1 MAEPAAAAAA
11 AVPPAEEEAAPPEP
25 YELIL
30 GGQIV
35 EHTDALTEDASIQQ
49 ILHWIGFRAEAS
61 RENLRVESLGSFDE
75 MKSLTEKD
83 VQAIS
88 TDWSS
93 RTATRRIFI
102 GTRRLKL
109 LQALVHWVKD
119 FQRISSMPSI
129 VGLNQN
135 SFKSQLSCALERATI
150 RKTLK
155 EQSKTAA
162 EAASPGPLESERKWK
177 VWEEK
182 FTNYLRA
189 QIGANGI
196 PLSYVIRE
204 EETPETGTTY
214 PDFISET
221 IARAPLNGEFYEADR
236 MAVFNALI
244 SFTTDQPS
252 GDWIKNTTKHNDGR
266 RSMKALRNH
275 FAGEGNA
282 SRNVAEAD
290 RLKENLHY
298 KSERAMTFENF
309 LTSSQKMYN
318 IFEKEEEPMTEDAK
332 IRFLFKRVQHQGLQ
346 PAIEALKVKQS
357 TSEGLTYTQAANHL
371 ATAVSELPDYIA
383 KNRNISSASTSD
395 PSKTGDPAIY
405 NEDGT
410 INTGHIP
417 SWRTLTP
424 ADRALVHAERK
435 RLGLSKNKTSAGNA
449 SNNSAKNQRSAATNR
464 AKQLADTNKKL
475 KRQIKAMK
483 RSSTQTGGGDDDPDS
498 DNTDAGDQFGGK
510 AAKKKQKK

>member
-1 MAEPAAAAAA
+1 MAEPAAAAA

-30 GGQIV
+30 GDQIV

-109 LQALVHWVKD
+109 LQALIHWVKD

-135 SFKSQLSCALERATI
+135 SFKSQLSRALERATI

-204 EETPETGTTY
+204 EETPDIT
-214 PDFISET
+214 
-221 IARAPLNGEFYEADR
+221 
-236 MAVFNALI
+236 
-244 SFTTDQPS
+244 
-252 GDWIKNTTKHNDGR
+252 
-266 RSMKALRNH
+266 
-275 FAGEGNA
+275 EG
-282 SRNVAEAD
+282 
-290 RLKENLHY
+290 K
-298 KSERAMTFENF
+298 
-309 LTSSQKMYN
+309 
-318 IFEKEEEPMTEDAK
+318 
-332 IRFLFKRVQHQGLQ
+332 
-346 PAIEALKVKQS
+346 
-357 TSEGLTYTQAANHL
+357 
-371 ATAVSELPDYIA
+371 
-383 KNRNISSASTSD
+383 
-395 PSKTGDPAIY
+395 
-405 NEDGT
+405 
-410 INTGHIP
+410 
-417 SWRTLTP
+417 
-424 ADRALVHAERK
+424 
-435 RLGLSKNKTSAGNA
+435 
-449 SNNSAKNQRSAATNR
+449 
-464 AKQLADTNKKL
+464 
-475 KRQIKAMK
+475 
-483 RSSTQTGGGDDDPDS
+483 
-498 DNTDAGDQFGGK
+498 
-510 AAKKKQKK
+510 